1 MLARMCLKPCFL
13 PGAILIPSDGGWRTG
28 YHEPA
33 PTNVSSNIE
42 LWGPGGG
49 ERRQPGKREG
59 VKLATAILVQYLF
72 PPPLLVGA
80 VATNVVNEYACL
92 QTGLRIGGRLSPR
105 RPSRAAGEAVG
116 LAG

>member
-1 MLARMCLKPCFL
+1 M
-13 PGAILIPSDGGWRTG
+13 GGWRTG

-42 LWGPGGG
+42 
-49 ERRQPGKREG
+49 RQPGKREG

-80 VATNVVNEYACL
+80 MATNVVNEYACL
-92 QTGLRIGGRLSPR
+92 RTGLRIGGRLSPR
-105 RPSRAAGEAVG
+105 RPSLFCATFPNRE
-116 LAG
+116 